1 MDKIN
6 LIRPNKYRSMSRQ
19 TSTWRKLHQ
28 SHSNKCCSK
37 SGATNGGSLDETGVG
52 AVGWW
57 LISRGSGGGC
67 ARGDGVGLVTGAG
80 DGDGVAVGGA
90 TEGAGV
96 GVAVGETFGAPAG
109 ACAMHTV
116 AKSAIRTVTLNP
128 IDDPIVA
135 GER

>member
-1 MDKIN
+1 MV
-6 LIRPNKYRSMSRQ
+6 
-19 TSTWRKLHQ
+19 
-28 SHSNKCCSK
+28 
-37 SGATNGGSLDETGVG
+37 GAPGVG
-52 AVGWW
+52 AVGEAAPGA
-57 LISRGSGGGC
+57 IDGAGVSPP
-67 ARGDGVGLVTGAG
+67 GDGVGLVTGAG